1 MFGKKEPEN
10 FDAVVGHENDIAE
23 TIDPNLESCQT
34 GFNEGTPSSSASSNK
49 STDVSGGL
57 QTAEVDPEFRKALL
71 KVLEQYEPV
80 FKKLAES

>member
-1 MFGKKEPEN
+1 MKGLPLQ
-10 FDAVVGHENDIAE
+10 V
-23 TIDPNLESCQT
+23 LR
-34 GFNEGTPSSSASSNK
+34 NK
-49 STDVSGGL
+49 STEVSGGL